1 MKFWDTSA
9 VVPLLLQEPGRERV
23 LSLLKADPVMWVWW
37 GTPIEAVAAVARH
50 EREGLLGVSGTS
62 QALSRLQALAD
73 SWRELNPSQRLRTTA
88 QRLLR
93 VHPLRASDACQL
105 AAAIIA
111 ADGQPDSL
119 EFVCLD
125 QRLKEAARREGFEVL
140 D

>member
-9 VVPLLLQEPGRERV
+9 VVPLLLEEPGRERA
-23 LSLLKADPVMWVWW
+23 LSLLRADPVVWVWW
-37 GTPIEAVAAVARH
+37 GTPIEAVSAVARH
-50 EREGLLGVSGTS
+50 EREGLLGVSGVS
-62 QALSRLQALAD
+62 EALKRLHALSD
-73 SWRELNPSQRLRTTA
+73 SWRELEPSQRLRSIA

-93 VHPLRASDACQL
+93 VHPLRASDSCQL
-105 AAAIIA
+105 AAAIMA